1 MRFFYLMVGLILFL
15 GGCAGTSSDSNLMAG
30 NRPAHHLPNGHFIN
44 TDTSCLP
51 IRDTMEL
58 DSLVP
63 THRTKVY
70 RLPIARGNEELWTDL
85 STSTA
90 TWIGHGTY
98 YIMWKGYGILADPI
112 FSDRASPVQLFGP
125 KRGTP
130 PGRALDSLPVVNL
143 VIISHDHYDHLDK
156 GSIKKIYKKWPQT
169 TFAVPLR
176 VAEIL
181 EDWGIPSKNIIELDW
196 WQSATAGPL
205 KLTFVPCHHLSRR
218 GAFKSSEN
226 STLWGSWILERP
238 LDTANDVSVEQSTD
252 SSSTEHAAP
261 RTQKIWFAGDL
272 AMGDGTYYKEIAE
285 KFGPVDVA
293 FLPIGSYKPSRYTRV
308 HVSPRQAAQLHLIMG
323 SRQSLAMHWGDFGMV
338 YDRLEDPP
346 KDLARARQELSIPD
360 SSFTV
365 PQHGEIVPIFK

>member
-1 MRFFYLMVGLILFL
+1 MKLFLAFVGLVLFL
-15 GGCAGTSSDSNLMAG
+15 CSCAGTSDLAVHAPG
-30 NRPAHHLPNGHFIN
+30 KPAHHLADGHFIN
-44 TDTSCLP
+44 IDTSVAA
-51 IRDTMEL
+51 IRDTLEP

-70 RLPIARGNEELWTDL
+70 RLPIARGNEELWID
-85 STSTA
+85 STISTA

-169 TFAVPLR
+169 TFAVPLK

-181 EDWGIPSKNIIELDW
+181 EDWGIPKKNIIELDW
-196 WQSATAGPL
+196 WQSASAGPL

-218 GAFKSSEN
+218 GAFKSSIN

-238 LDTANDVSVEQSTD
+238 G
-252 SSSTEHAAP
+252 EH
-261 RTQKIWFAGDL
+261 KMWFAGDL
-272 AMGDGTYYKEIAE
+272 AMGDGSYYKQIFE

-308 HVSPRQAAQLHLIMG
+308 HVSPRQAAQLHLIMQ

-346 KDLARARQELSIPD
+346 KDLARARKELSIPD

-365 PQHGEIVPIFK
+365 PVHGEIVQILK

>member
-1 MRFFYLMVGLILFL
+1 MFL
-15 GGCAGTSSDSNLMAG
+15 CGCGGTSSGVARQGSQL
-30 NRPAHHLPNGHFIN
+30 PPHHLPDGHFKNI
-44 TDTSCLP
+44 DTSCAP

-63 THRTKVY
+63 SYRTKVY
-70 RLPIARGNEELWTDL
+70 RLPIARGNEELWAD
-85 STSTA
+85 STASTA

-98 YIMWKGYGILADPI
+98 YILWKGYGILADPI
-112 FSDRASPVQLFGP
+112 FSDRSSPVQLFGP

-130 PGRALDSLPVVNL
+130 PGRNLDSIPVVNL

-156 GSIKKIYKKWPQT
+156 GSIKKIYKKWPKA
-169 TFAVPLR
+169 TFAVPLK

-181 EDWGIPSKNIIELDW
+181 EGWGIPESNIIELDW

-218 GAFKSSEN
+218 GLFKSSAN

-238 LDTANDVSVEQSTD
+238 K
-252 SSSTEHAAP
+252 EH
-261 RTQKIWFAGDL
+261 KIWFAGDL
-272 AMGDGTYYKEIAE
+272 AMGDGSYYKEIAE

-308 HVSPRQAAQLHLIMG
+308 HASPRQAAQLHLLMG
-323 SRQSLAMHWGDFGMV
+323 SRLSLAMHWGDFGMV

-346 KDLARARQELSIPD
+346 KDLARARRELSIPD
-360 SSFTV
+360 SSFVV
-365 PQHGEIVPIFK
+365 PVHGEIVPIFK

>member
-1 MRFFYLMVGLILFL
+1 MKQFLLLFILALFL
-15 GGCAGTSSDSNLMAG
+15 CSCAGTVSDSNLVNV

-44 TDTSCLP
+44 IDTSVAA
-51 IRDTMEL
+51 IRDTLEP

-70 RLPIARGNEELWTDL
+70 RLPIARGNEELWID
-85 STSTA
+85 STISTA

-169 TFAVPLR
+169 TFAVPLK

-181 EDWGIPSKNIIELDW
+181 EDWGIPKKNIIELDW
-196 WQSATAGPL
+196 WQSASAGPL

-218 GAFKSSEN
+218 GAFKSSIN

-238 LDTANDVSVEQSTD
+238 VEQIVD
-252 SSSTEHAAP
+252 SAATSA
-261 RTQKIWFAGDL
+261 TQKIWFAGDL
-272 AMGDGTYYKEIAE
+272 AMGDGSYYKEIAE

-308 HVSPRQAAQLHLIMG
+308 HVSPRQAAQLHLIMQ

-365 PQHGEIVPIFK
+365 PVHGEIVPIFK